1 MNSSH
6 NGKYFMI
13 SYAISEV
20 RFNDNDDF
28 TKTYH
33 YDLSRHIRPR
43 CVTQEAITYYL
54 WGYHAAFGRL
64 QWYIDSSFNDLLL
77 TFIDHTRGRL
87 RREHKIL
94 LIFPKMF
101 SWLLPY
107 FEITL
112 DGHAKEISNALTNT
126 RLQLV
131 ITKGYE
137 VRETTI
143 EG

>member
-1 MNSSH
+1 MTS
-6 NGKYFMI
+6 MI
-13 SYAISEV
+13 SQKPMICRGILDLDVSHKKLSPIAFEV
-20 RFNDNDDF
+20 TMQLLDDCS
-28 TKTYH
+28 
-33 YDLSRHIRPR
+33 D
-43 CVTQEAITYYL
+43 
-54 WGYHAAFGRL
+54 
-64 QWYIDSSFNDLLL
+64 IDSSFNDLLL

-101 SWLLPY
+101 SWFLPY

-112 DGHAKEISNALTNT
+112 DGQAKEISNALTNT

-137 VRETTI
+137 VRATTI

>member
-13 SYAISEV
+13 SYAISDA
-20 RFNDNDDF
+20 RFNDIDDLA
-28 TKTYH
+28 KT
-33 YDLSRHIRPR
+33 YDLSRHIRPT
-43 CVTQEAITYYL
+43 CVTQETIITFEVTMQLLDDYSD
-54 WGYHAAFGRL
+54 
-64 QWYIDSSFNDLLL
+64 IDSSFNDLLL
-77 TFIDHTRGRL
+77 TLIDHTRGRL

-94 LIFPKMF
+94 FICPKMF

-112 DGHAKEISNALTNT
+112 DGQAKEISNALINT

-131 ITKGYE
+131 ITKDYG
-137 VRETTI
+137 VRATTI

>member
-6 NGKYFMI
+6 NGKYFMT

-20 RFNDNDDF
+20 RFNDIDDF
-28 TKTYH
+28 AKPMICRGIL
-33 YDLSRHIRPR
+33 DLDVSHKKLSPITFE
-43 CVTQEAITYYL
+43 VTMQL
-54 WGYHAAFGRL
+54 L
-64 QWYIDSSFNDLLL
+64 DDCSDIDSSFNDLLL

-112 DGHAKEISNALTNT
+112 DGQAKEISNALTNT

-137 VRETTI
+137 VWATTI